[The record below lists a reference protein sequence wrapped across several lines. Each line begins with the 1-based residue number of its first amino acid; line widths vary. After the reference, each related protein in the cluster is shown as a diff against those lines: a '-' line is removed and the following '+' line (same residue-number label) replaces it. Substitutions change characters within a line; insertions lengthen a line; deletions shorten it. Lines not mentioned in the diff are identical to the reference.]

1 MVLLFELSLVVAVI
15 WVKRGVHFCV
25 KQGLPDLQWWSGYG
39 CRDGFDGFNG
49 LSDSKQRF
57 AIVLQGPKCEEF
69 GDMLL
74 LILPPCLV
82 HTYTRMHIQYCVQ
95 HCVQTAYNHAQRS
108 VLLSVRHNSTI
119 FNWLYESMRRIVPYL
134 SSWLL
139 FGDTCRSLAVHWLP
153 FSAQDAA
160 SGGNVQVMRWPL
172 LLGAQLGLLLI
183 RELIN
188 GTHGNIG
195 LKSKLI
201 NRNTENIEKEE
212 VGLEV
217 VCVIRLTFLSW
228 NRKEDTIGHN
238 VNLYEMMTSTNLPS
252 LWPTNQV
259 CIKASLLVLDIQD
272 AVVFDRCRWRVS
284 SPSGEGFGK

>member
-25 KQGLPDLQWWSGYG
+25 KQGLPEWWSGYLQG
-39 CRDGFDGFNG
+39 WFWWVKTVDVIPNKASYSWYLLIC
-49 LSDSKQRF
+49 F
-57 AIVLQGPKCEEF
+57 ALVLQGPKCEEF
-69 GDMLL
+69 SDMLL

-95 HCVQTAYNHAQRS
+95 QCVQTAYNHAQRS
-108 VLLSVRHNSTI
+108 VLLSVKHNSTI
-119 FNWLYESMRRIVPYL
+119 FNWFYKSSRRIVTYL
-134 SSWLL
+134 SSWL
-139 FGDTCRSLAVHWLP
+139 FFRDTCRSLAVHWLP
-153 FSAQDAA
+153 LSAQDAA

-201 NRNTENIEKEE
+201 NRNTENIEKCH
-212 VGLEV
+212 G
-217 VCVIRLTFLSW
+217 
-228 NRKEDTIGHN
+228 IGRR
-238 VNLYEMMTSTNLPS
+238 T
-252 LWPTNQV
+252 
-259 CIKASLLVLDIQD
+259 
-272 AVVFDRCRWRVS
+272 
-284 SPSGEGFGK
+284 